1 MQQHEVT
8 VEAQKDEA
16 LQHHSADSHRRPTV
30 MVADDHGLIAEA
42 VSQLLATRYD
52 VICICSSGRRLLV
65 EAAIHKPDLIVLDIG
80 MPELNGIEAAR
91 QLARLVP
98 DTRIVFLSQQS
109 DLAYLHAAFATGAL
123 GYVSKQAS
131 SRQLLTAVDAA
142 LANETYISPELRQSL
157 PHGFPERMHLHNA
170 LFGGELTQRQREV
183 LQLVAEGKTV
193 KEISS
198 ALNISPKTV
207 EFHKRALMNQTGL
220 RTTAELTR
228 YALSHGIVA
237 A

>member
-1 MQQHEVT
+1 MEVMK
-8 VEAQKDEA
+8 EPRQSLPE
-16 LQHHSADSHRRPTV
+16 DSHHRATV

-42 VSQLLATRYD
+42 VSQLLATRYN
-52 VICICSSGRRLLV
+52 VISICSSGRRVLV

-98 DTRIVFLSQQS
+98 DTRVVFLSQQS
-109 DLAYLHAAFATGAL
+109 DLAYLHAAFAAGAM

-142 LANETYISPELRQSL
+142 LSNETYISPELRNAL
-157 PHGFPERMHLHNA
+157 PLGFPESMHLQSA
-170 LFGGELTQRQREV
+170 VLGGELTQRQREV

-198 ALNISPKTV
+198 SLNISPKTV